1 MDLTQRKLTR
11 AEWNNIEIP
20 VSSSEKQ
27 IITMICE
34 GYHNI
39 NIVHN
44 YTKALLTYL
53 KISATP
59 PIEQYVFEKYI
70 APELLPV
77 IKEFKLDPITTDKK
91 YKKHTIKKAD
101 VKDIALAVVGATFGV
116 SHCLSRWYV
125 VGTKSAVR
133 SA

>member
-44 YTKALLTYL
+44 YTKSLLTYL
-53 KISATP
+53 KIAATQ
-59 PIEQYVFEKYI
+59 PIEQYV
-70 APELLPV
+70 LLNG
-77 IKEFKLDPITTDKK
+77 FA
-91 YKKHTIKKAD
+91 Y
-101 VKDIALAVVGATFGV
+101 
-116 SHCLSRWYV
+116 
-125 VGTKSAVR
+125 
-133 SA
+133 